1 MRLLK
6 RDRPERMEFCE
17 RCEMFCDTSCRVEA
31 LRDANLQ
38 SLLRHGLKIA

>member
-6 RDRPERMEFCE
+6 RDRPERMGYCD
-17 RCEMFCDTSCRVEA
+17 RCESFCDTSCRAEA

-38 SLLRHGLKIA
+38 SLLRNGLRIA